1 MKDIMKIVKSLQ
13 ESDLLIKVVTKATE
27 NETKKQRGRFLG
39 IQLGNLGASL
49 LRNMLA
55 SKGWRV
61 KRVGEGRTSPK
72 RKGTIRG
79 GQDF

>member
-55 SKGWRV
+55 SKV
-61 KRVGEGRTSPK
+61 
-72 RKGTIRG
+72 
-79 GQDF
+79 

>member
-1 MKDIMKIVKSLQ
+1 MKYIMKIVKSH
-13 ESDLLIKVVTKATE
+13 EEPDLLIKVVTKATE
-27 NETKKQRGRFLG
+27 NETKKQRGGFLG
-39 IQLGNLGASL
+39 ILLGTLGASL

-72 RKGTIRG
+72 RQRIVRG
-79 GQDF
+79 EQDF

>member
-55 SKGWRV
+55 SKVWRV

>member
-27 NETKKQRGRFLG
+27 NETKKQRGGFLG
-39 IQLGNLGASL
+39 ILLGTLGASL
-49 LRNMLA
+49 LGNMLA

-72 RKGTIRG
+72 RQRIVRG
-79 GQDF
+79 EQDF

>member
-1 MKDIMKIVKSLQ
+1 MKIVKSH
-13 ESDLLIKVVTKATE
+13 EEPDLLIKVVTKATE

-55 SKGWRV
+55 SKG
-61 KRVGEGRTSPK
+61 
-72 RKGTIRG
+72 
-79 GQDF
+79 

>member
-13 ESDLLIKVVTKATE
+13 ESDLLIKVVSKATE
-27 NETKKQRGRFLG
+27 NETKKQKGGFLG
-39 IQLGNLGASL
+39 IQLGNLGAGL
-49 LRNMLA
+49 LGNKRA

-72 RKGTIRG
+72 RQGTSRG

>member
-27 NETKKQRGRFLG
+27 NETKKQRGGFLG
-39 IQLGNLGASL
+39 ILLGTLGASL
-49 LRNMLA
+49 LGNILA

-72 RKGTIRG
+72 RQRIVRG
-79 GQDF
+79 EQDF